1 MNVKMLLK
9 GLDEDECLVLF
20 NPEAESPAVFDSSD
34 EIVVEKGV
42 EYITLQVPGA
52 TIPVPVDDFD
62 KAIVMKQLDFML
74 FNMQMDSQKMGL
86 L

>member
-20 NPEAESPAVFDSSD
+20 NPKIESHAVFDSTD
-34 EIVVEKGV
+34 EIVVENGV
-42 EYITLQVPGA
+42 ECITLQAFGTTVLVPTG
-52 TIPVPVDDFD
+52 DFD
-62 KAIVMKQLDFML
+62 KAIVMKQMEFML
-74 FNMQMDSQKMGL
+74 LNMQMDSEMGL

>member
-20 NPEAESPAVFDSSD
+20 NPEIESQAVFDSTD
-34 EIVVEKGV
+34 EIVVENDV
-42 EYITLQVPGA
+42 EYITLQAFDKTVLVPTA
-52 TIPVPVDDFD
+52 DFD
-62 KAIVMKQLDFML
+62 KAIVMKQMEFML
-74 FNMQMDSQKMGL
+74 FNMQMDSEMGL